1 MRKQTHA
8 KKRKAV
14 SPKRKV
20 AKKAQRNIRGGAG
33 AVVIQPTIDKFNIG
47 TPDEPNIVIRFNPGM
62 VILPRGDLT
71 GEQKTIIIGKPL

>member
-8 KKRKAV
+8 KKRKAA

-33 AVVIQPTIDKFNIG
+33 AFVIQPTVDRLNIG

-62 VILPRGDLT
+62 VILPQGDMT
-71 GEQKTIIIGKPL
+71 GEQRTIILGKQI